1 MKESEVVDWLHGEMR
16 GRLAGDEDMG
26 ELEKLVDRS
35 TREIRRQL
43 LERLVREAATAV
55 ELACEQCG
63 ELLRALAHR
72 RGRSIDSSV
81 GSIRFERSYGRCP
94 KCARHI
100 YPADVALGLHARG
113 RASPRVQE
121 ICALSVLRAPAARAE
136 KDVQRMTGIE
146 VSASTLH
153 REARRQGERA
163 LTLRN
168 RDVELTERP
177 GGVDAL
183 AGRAPELPANS
194 TLIIEIDAWNI
205 RERDCWG
212 QTEQLRG
219 EGEEPGRWHWVYTG
233 TVFRLDQRGTDRK
246 GRAVIVERGY
256 VATRG
261 GIEPFTGQLYAEALR
276 RGLQQAETVLV
287 IGDGAAWIWNL
298 AGKRFKGAAQRLDL
312 FHVKEHLWNLA
323 AELHGRGTA
332 EAEEWIRPYL
342 QWLERRR
349 NGPLDV
355 IDSLQQLS
363 GRLRQLDREK
373 HEALEREIGYLEQH
387 KDRMDYKE
395 AKKLGQPC
403 GSGAIESTCSQYQRR
418 FKLTGQFWSL
428 QGDEAFLALATLH
441 RNERWHHLFPHDE
454 S

>member
-1 MKESEVVDWLHGEMR
+1 MNESEVVDWLHDEVHAE
-16 GRLAGDEDMG
+16 LTGDEDMG

-35 TREIRRQL
+35 TREIRRRL
-43 LERLVREAATAV
+43 LERLVQETAEAV
-55 ELACEQCG
+55 ELACEDCG
-63 ELLRALAHR
+63 ELLRTVAHR
-72 RGRSIDSSV
+72 RSRTIDSSV
-81 GSIRFERSYGRCP
+81 GGIRFERSYGRCP
-94 KCARHI
+94 KCARHV
-100 YPADVALGLHARG
+100 YPADVALGLHTRG

-153 REARRQGERA
+153 REALRQGKCA
-163 LTLRN
+163 LELRD
-168 RDVELTERP
+168 RDVERIERP

-183 AGRAPELPANS
+183 AARAPELPANS

-219 EGEEPGRWHWVYTG
+219 DGEEPGRWHWVYTG

-246 GRAVIVERGY
+246 GRATIVERGY

-261 GIEPFTGQLYAEALR
+261 GIEPFTRQLYAEALQ
-276 RGLQQAETVLV
+276 RGLRQAETVLV

-298 AGKRFKGAAQRLDL
+298 AEKRFKGATQRLDL
-312 FHVKEHLWNLA
+312 FHVKEHLWELA
-323 AELHGRGTA
+323 AELHGRGTL
-332 EAEEWIRPYL
+332 EAREWVRPYL
-342 QWLERRR
+342 QWLERRQ

-355 IDSLQQLS
+355 IDSLEQL
-363 GRLRQLDREK
+363 GDELRQLSEQK
-373 HEALEREIGYLEQH
+373 HEAVERELGYLKQH

-395 AKKLGQPC
+395 AKKLGQPS

-441 RNERWHHLFPHDE
+441 RNERWHLLFPHDE